1 MKFFHYHFVLKERIS
16 PEMEADAVSK
26 FVVLERFNLFNDKHF
41 KNTNNVFLKT
51 GLSQTREKR
60 RGNVLPLN

>member
-1 MKFFHYHFVLKERIS
+1 MKFFHYHFVLKEWIS

-41 KNTNNVFLKT
+41 KNTNN
-51 GLSQTREKR
+51 
-60 RGNVLPLN
+60 